1 MTAGLGD
8 PIGLKLT
15 GAQHEACINALA
27 GAFPTYA
34 GLREM
39 VKYRLEIDLAR
50 IAPEHSSMDE
60 VAVRLIRDRLSKG
73 GFLQLITAARIERP
87 ANEPLAAFAASI
99 GL

>member
-1 MTAGLGD
+1 VPAELVD

>member
-1 MTAGLGD
+1 VTAGLVD

-15 GAQHEACINALA
+15 GVQHEACINALA

-39 VKYRLEIDLAR
+39 VRYRLEIDLAR
-50 IAPEHSSMDE
+50 IAPERSSMDE
-60 VAVRLIRDRLSKG
+60 VVVRLIRDRLSKG
-73 GFLQLITAARIERP
+73 GFLQLISAARTERP
-87 ANEPLAAFAASI
+87 GNEPLALFAASV

>member
-1 MTAGLGD
+1 MPAELVD

>member
-1 MTAGLGD
+1 MTAGLVD

-27 GAFPTYA
+27 AAFPTYA
-34 GLREM
+34 ALREM
-39 VKYRLEIDLAR
+39 VRYRLEFDLAR

-60 VAVRLIRDRLSKG
+60 VVVRLIRDRLSKG
-73 GFLQLITAARIERP
+73 GFLQLIAAARTERP
-87 ANEPLAAFAASI
+87 GNERLASFAASV

>member
-1 MTAGLGD
+1 MD

-34 GLREM
+34 ALREM
-39 VKYRLEIDLAR
+39 VRYRLDFDLAR
-50 IAPEHSSMDE
+50 IAPERSSMDE
-60 VAVRLIRDRLSKG
+60 VVVRLIRDRLSKG
-73 GFLQLITAARIERP
+73 GFLQLIASAQAERP
-87 ANEPLAAFAASI
+87 GNEPLAAFAASV